1 MKKLFLI
8 ASIVCMFSTATYA
21 AGPIGFGI
29 QATGANINL
38 DGPAKELYG
47 FGFGGGVHVD
57 FNLPLLIAF
66 RLQGDYIA
74 FGLNEDKFKALL
86 VNSNPGTIASQ
97 YTTDGG
103 RMKILSVHANAKV
116 NPFPIP
122 IISPYVTGG
131 IGMASVSSSDLTIKH
146 PTLTFNTIS
155 GGNAETNFSANFGLG
170 ADLNLV
176 VVKLYLEARYTWI
189 FAKGATSTYIPVS
202 LGVTL

>member
-1 MKKLFLI
+1 MKKLLLI
-8 ASIVCMFSTATYA
+8 AGIVCIFSTATYA
-21 AGPIGFGI
+21 AGPIGFGV

-57 FNLPLLIAF
+57 FSLPLLIAF
-66 RLQGDYIA
+66 RLQGDYIT
-74 FGLNEDKFKALL
+74 FGLNQDKFKDLL
-86 VNSNPGTIASQ
+86 VAANGGSAASQ
-97 YTTDGG
+97 YTVDGG
-103 RMKILSVHANAKV
+103 RLSILSVHASAKV

-131 IGMASVSSSDLTIKH
+131 IGLASVSSSDVTIKH
-146 PTLTFNTIS
+146 PTLQFGAIP
-155 GGNAETNFSANFGLG
+155 GGKAETNFSANFGLG

-189 FAKGATSTYIPVS
+189 FTKGATSTYIPVS